1 MKAASIILTDL
12 QLPFN
17 SQDIIIGGNMHAN
30 EKNQADYRVQ
40 DFLL

>member
-17 SQDIIIGGNMHAN
+17 SQDIIGGNMHAN